1 MGRKEV
7 NRMGLKERATTH
19 YEVFNSVCYRE
30 WCGSGK
36 MDAIDSRV
44 TEDSLE
50 DVLCPKNAIRFS
62 HYFPK
67 LI

>member
-1 MGRKEV
+1 
-7 NRMGLKERATTH
+7 MGLKERATTH

-50 DVLCPKNAIRFS
+50 DVLCPKC
-62 HYFPK
+62 HKVLPLFPK
-67 LI
+67 LM